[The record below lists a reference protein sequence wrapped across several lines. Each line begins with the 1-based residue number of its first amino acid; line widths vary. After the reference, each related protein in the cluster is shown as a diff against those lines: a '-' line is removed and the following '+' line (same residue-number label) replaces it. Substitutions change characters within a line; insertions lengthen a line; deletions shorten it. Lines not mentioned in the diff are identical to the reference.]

1 MRYDCV
7 LVIELLS
14 LVKNDDK
21 IEATI
26 TASICE
32 VYNEQVYDLLSNKR
46 VPRKLK
52 QRGVRDCV
60 AEGIVE
66 RKVSA
71 ACTNSVGNRRAVL
84 VLPQHVSPVVLT

>member
-1 MRYDCV
+1 MPSA
-7 LVIELLS
+7 ELLS

-21 IEATI
+21 VEATI

-60 AEGIVE
+60 ADGIIE
-66 RKVSA
+66 RKV
-71 ACTNSVGNRRAVL
+71 CRASPVL
-84 VLPQHVSPVVLT
+84 VSQCLGNVLLSCDPA